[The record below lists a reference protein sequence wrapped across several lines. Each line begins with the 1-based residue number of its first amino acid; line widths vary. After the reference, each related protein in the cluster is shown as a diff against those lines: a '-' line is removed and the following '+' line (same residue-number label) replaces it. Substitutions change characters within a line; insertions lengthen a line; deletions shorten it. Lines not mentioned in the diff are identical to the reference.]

1 MAEAPYYRVAQH
13 PVRRKWAVCRLGV
26 GSEPVFLDDRWRLQ
40 EDAEAEAFM
49 MEEARR
55 KRMAED
61 FERLIFRLAELERRV
76 RNIVRY
82 GRVTEVDA
90 ASARVKVTDEEAGGG
105 EGKSITTDWLPWTEI
120 GGAFRTWTPPS
131 IGQQVAVISPSGNL
145 GQGLVLPNAF
155 SDHFPPPSD
164 KGDEHVMAVGET
176 RITIKDSEIRF
187 ASPKIVFEGD
197 THLGGEGGEPVHRR
211 GDKDSDGDAAV
222 EHASKVWAV

>member
-1 MAEAPYYRVAQH
+1 MTDRYFRVAQH
-13 PVRRKWAVCRLGV
+13 PRSRKWAVYHPGPD
-26 GSEPVFLDDRWRLQ
+26 GEPVFADEGWRLQ
-40 EDAEAEAFM
+40 EDADAQAFM
-49 MEEARR
+49 MEEGRK

-82 GRVTEVDA
+82 GRVAEVDA
-90 ASARVKVTDEEAGGG
+90 AKGRVKVIDEELGGG
-105 EGKSITTDWLPWTEI
+105 EGKSITTDWLPWAEI
-120 GGAFRTWTPPS
+120 GGAFKTWTPPS
-131 IGQQVAVISPSGNL
+131 VGQQVAVISPSGNL

-155 SDHFPPPSD
+155 SEQFPPPSD
-164 KGDEHVMAVGET
+164 KGDEHVMTVGET
-176 RITIKDSEIRF
+176 RITVKGDEVRF
-187 ASPKIVFEGD
+187 SSPKIVFEGD